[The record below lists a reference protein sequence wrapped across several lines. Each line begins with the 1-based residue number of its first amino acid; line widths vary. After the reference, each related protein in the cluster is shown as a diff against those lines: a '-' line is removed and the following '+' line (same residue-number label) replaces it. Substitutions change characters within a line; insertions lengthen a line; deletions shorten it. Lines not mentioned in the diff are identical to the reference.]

1 MLSRDDVLTALQNLT
16 PEQLHGILAQ
26 GHGRS
31 PIKPRQLHD
40 LRLLPTATDPRPL
53 FIPSAE
59 GSRDV
64 PERHLPYPRLLW
76 HVETGQEITVHS
88 LEEHQAKGEMWISTP
103 PASQALDPV
112 ARAKEMFD
120 ALSPED
126 QALVLE
132 QQRQAR
138 IASVTAAMGGLTATQ
153 AAEALGQPVKRGPG
167 RPRKADVA

>member
-1 MLSRDDVLTALQNLT
+1 MDKTALITALQNMS
-16 PEQLHGILAQ
+16 PEQLEGILAQ
-26 GHGRS
+26 GNGRS

-40 LRLLPTATDPRPL
+40 LRLMPTATDPRPL

-59 GSRDV
+59 ANRDM
-64 PERHLPYPRLLW
+64 PERHTPYPKLLW
-76 HVETGQEITVHS
+76 HVETGQEITVYD
-88 LEEHQAKGEMWISTP
+88 EAEHQAKGEMWTNIP

-112 ARAKEMFD
+112 ARAKQMFD

-138 IASVTAAMGGLTATQ
+138 IAAVTAAMGGLTVSQ
-153 AAEALGQPVKRGPG
+153 AAEALGEPAPV
-167 RPRKADVA
+167 RKARKSA